1 MTDDKNRQAP
11 TDQEGAPSADQ
22 EKTETLKAE
31 IVKRAISKKWGE
43 SFAEHYSAAY
53 PALYSLIIKETVA
66 AVDNIF
72 KEVKTSKH
80 EHTLH
85 MLNRV
90 YRRMVDIN
98 VSRALIA
105 HLINNIQGTEDT
117 VDNFYTEF
125 HIVFQHLEKEILKR
139 PDAPGYMDSPPA
151 QVDVFFDEIGP
162 EDVKAVHNGTFNTVC
177 AEVLRAAAEAAG
189 GTHEN
194 IARAAAKRA
203 KSVEYP
209 LDKPNSILWNLL
221 EENTAGQIEFNL
233 AKRGSKLYLP
243 AFYAINFDGL
253 GNDISITKR
262 LTPFDKLAYIAV
274 AALFNAGNN
283 IITLSQIYYAMG
295 YTGTPGDT
303 DRGKIYNAIHKMR
316 KADIYFD
323 NAQEAEKYKYTRFK
337 YEGALLPCE
346 IGEAV
351 VNGKWTDKAL
361 HVFSEPPLITFAK
374 ERKQITTLDIKLLQ
388 APVSKTDANLLIQD
402 YLLERISK
410 ARNGKSKNCR
420 ILFKTLFAHAGIA
433 TKKQQQRA
441 PSKLEKYLKH
451 YLQEG
456 FIKRYQIEK
465 DGITVYW

>member
-1 MTDDKNRQAP
+1 MIIR
-11 TDQEGAPSADQ
+11 EISAELDNVFKDLQ
-22 EKTETLKAE
+22 RPMHEHSRHIVTRVTRRWAE
-31 IVKRAISKKWGE
+31 ISI
-43 SFAEHYSAAY
+43 
-53 PALYSLIIKETVA
+53 
-66 AVDNIF
+66 
-72 KEVKTSKH
+72 
-80 EHTLH
+80 
-85 MLNRV
+85 
-90 YRRMVDIN
+90 
-98 VSRALIA
+98 SRALIA
-105 HLINNIQGTEDT
+105 HLINKIQDIDENEI
-117 VDNFYTEF
+117 NFYKEF
-125 HIVFQHLEKEILKR
+125 HDVFTYIAKEIEKR
-139 PDAPGYMDSPPA
+139 PGAPGYMDEGL
-151 QVDVFFDEIGP
+151 QQIDVFFDEIGP
-162 EDVKAVHNGTFNTVC
+162 EDATAVNNGTFDTVC
-177 AEVLRAAAEAAG
+177 AEVLRAAAEAAR
-189 GTHEN
+189 GTHED
-194 IARAAAKRA
+194 IAHAAAKRA

-361 HVFSEPPLITFAK
+361 HVFREPPLITFAK

-420 ILFKTLFAHAGIA
+420 ILFKTLFAHAGIV

>member
-1 MTDDKNRQAP
+1 MPLFYVMIQIKF
-11 TDQEGAPSADQ
+11 
-22 EKTETLKAE
+22 K
-31 IVKRAISKKWGE
+31 IVYDFDLLSEYFIYGE
-43 SFAEHYSAAY
+43 
-53 PALYSLIIKETVA
+53 
-66 AVDNIF
+66 DNII
-72 KEVKTSKH
+72 EIILPD
-80 EHTLH
+80 TLNNK
-85 MLNRV
+85 LLTV
-90 YRRMVDIN
+90 EIN
-98 VSRALIA
+98 
-105 HLINNIQGTEDT
+105 GTKYA
-117 VDNFYTEF
+117 F
-125 HIVFQHLEKEILKR
+125 KR
-139 PDAPGYMDSPPA
+139 P
-151 QVDVFFDEIGP
+151 
-162 EDVKAVHNGTFNTVC
+162 
-177 AEVLRAAAEAAG
+177 
-189 GTHEN
+189 
-194 IARAAAKRA
+194 
-203 KSVEYP
+203 
-209 LDKPNSILWNLL
+209 
-221 EENTAGQIEFNL
+221 
-233 AKRGSKLYLP
+233 
-243 AFYAINFDGL
+243 
-253 GNDISITKR
+253 
-262 LTPFDKLAYIAV
+262 AY
-274 AALFNAGNN
+274 AGNN

-361 HVFSEPPLITFAK
+361 HVFREPPLITFAK